1 MPAPDASCPATPSS
15 LTSLFL
21 RRIPV
26 SLVKREIVINASA
39 LEVRVALLEDGSLTE
54 LYLERQQHRGL
65 AGNIYKGKVT
75 RVLPGMQ
82 AAFVDIGLEKAGF
95 LHVSD
100 FHDDV
105 QAVGSIA
112 EVIGEDDV
120 ETYPVDGDGDG
131 GGDEAKS
138 PQDLQELAELED
150 LEEPSEGQT
159 DRQDDRRDYPRR
171 DYPPDERQA
180 ERSSARP
187 DVRQDVRPNVRQDV
201 RQGARQPTQPDARRR
216 DVQQSVEESSA
227 EESIEQESIGVDRR
241 DLGDAA
247 AAAPVEGEAEA
258 AAPTAEGEA
267 GAAPGTKR
275 RRSRRRRRRGG
286 KAHKRR
292 PRVHEQRSRLPIEQQ
307 LHRNQ
312 EIIVQIAKEPM
323 GTKGARL
330 TSSISL
336 PGRHLVY
343 MPTSGHVGVSRRI
356 GSAEER
362 ARLRAAV
369 KELGRVQGGFIVRTA
384 CEGVS
389 KREIQR
395 DANFLTRLWGSI
407 LAKSESSPPASILY
421 SDLDVALRTVRDLF
435 SSEIDKLWCD
445 DPETFERIVQFVQ
458 HYMPRLRA
466 RLTMYQGAE
475 PIFDHFKIE
484 PQIERALDRKVW
496 LKSGG
501 YLVFDQAEALTAI
514 DVNTGRFVGKTN
526 QDETVLRTNLEAAEE
541 VVKQLRLRNIGGII
555 IVDFIDMS
563 READRKKVSD
573 VLREAQRRDK
583 ARTSALK
590 ISELGLVQMTRKRTR
605 ESLEELL
612 TDSCPHC
619 EGRRVVKSVPTL
631 AAEVLRGVHR
641 EARRRSGDDMLL
653 VKVHPAVARYL
664 YDHGARDLEALERR
678 VGIKIVLRAME
689 GLEPGS
695 FELSLVPAAA

>member
-1 MPAPDASCPATPSS
+1 MAAATP
-15 LTSLFL
+15 
-21 RRIPV
+21 
-26 SLVKREIVINASA
+26 
-39 LEVRVALLEDGSLTE
+39 LES
-54 LYLERQQHRGL
+54 
-65 AGNIYKGKVT
+65 
-75 RVLPGMQ
+75 
-82 AAFVDIGLEKAGF
+82 
-95 LHVSD
+95 
-100 FHDDV
+100 
-105 QAVGSIA
+105 
-112 EVIGEDDV
+112 
-120 ETYPVDGDGDG
+120 
-131 GGDEAKS
+131 EA
-138 PQDLQELAELED
+138 
-150 LEEPSEGQT
+150 
-159 DRQDDRRDYPRR
+159 
-171 DYPPDERQA
+171 
-180 ERSSARP
+180 
-187 DVRQDVRPNVRQDV
+187 N
-201 RQGARQPTQPDARRR
+201 
-216 DVQQSVEESSA
+216 
-227 EESIEQESIGVDRR
+227 
-241 DLGDAA
+241 
-247 AAAPVEGEAEA
+247 AAAPAAGE
-258 AAPTAEGEA
+258 EA
-267 GAAPGTKR
+267 GAEPATKR
-275 RRSRRRRRRGG
+275 RRGRRRRRRGG

-395 DANFLTRLWGSI
+395 DANFLTRLWSSI

-466 RLTMYQGAE
+466 RLALYQGNE

-612 TDSCPHC
+612 TDTCPHC

-631 AAEVLRGVHR
+631 AAEVLRGIHR